1 MKSKSAK
8 KKDTVKA
15 PTVKRV
21 SAALNRAAGQ
31 NAVDIHRQTGLPL
44 ATWKDGQTVLVA
56 AKMRLHRANGK
67 RGK

>member
-1 MKSKSAK
+1 MKSKPA

-21 SAALNRAAGQ
+21 SAALNRAAQ
-31 NAVDIHRQTGLPL
+31 DALDIHRQTGLPL

-56 AKMRLHRANGK
+56 VNKVTKRANGK